1 MSYYEPP
8 EMPHYPDCE
17 EGRNYYCPRCDILT
31 LGGGLKVGTGAR
43 GAGSS
48 YPTRRIAPA
57 RN

>member
-31 LGGGLKVGTGAR
+31 LGGG
-43 GAGSS
+43 
-48 YPTRRIAPA
+48 
-57 RN
+57 